1 MLRTIAI
8 CEYKQKKMFDLK
20 YDRYARCRH
29 DELHMITIYK
39 KSLSSLHDFD
49 LIKFKLLKILLK
61 EKQFNR

>member
-1 MLRTIAI
+1 
-8 CEYKQKKMFDLK
+8 MFNLK

-39 KSLSSLHDFD
+39 ENLSSLHDFD
-49 LIKFKLLKILLK
+49 SIKLEFLKISLK